1 MGELHIKEF
10 LEQKTDG
17 RKLRRGGRGMGF
29 GIGYW
34 EGNCLAQIW
43 TVVLQIKKCKRA
55 REEKTEKEREGDQG
69 GGEKE
74 ETKGGKGQ
82 E

>member
-1 MGELHIKEF
+1 
-10 LEQKTDG
+10 
-17 RKLRRGGRGMGF
+17 MGF

-55 REEKTEKEREGDQG
+55 REEKTEKRERVNRVEEKKRKQKEGKDKNSKNNLQI
-69 GGEKE
+69 KLFSR
-74 ETKGGKGQ
+74 TTRSRCN
-82 E
+82 